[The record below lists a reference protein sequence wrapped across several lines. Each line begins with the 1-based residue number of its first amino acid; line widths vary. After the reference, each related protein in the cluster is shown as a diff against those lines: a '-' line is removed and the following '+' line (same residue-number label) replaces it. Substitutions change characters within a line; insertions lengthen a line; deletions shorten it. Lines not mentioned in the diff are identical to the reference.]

1 MSYISHACN
10 AQERILTIL
19 VFESTDSPDN
29 SSFLLYQIH
38 LSPPSFPLRLRTV
51 KMRIHSLLSLF
62 HFCEAVWYT
71 DVGTRVPGPD
81 FWLCRFYWLVNL
93 GLLRWGWWKLRC
105 QLVTWL
111 GGLNEYLEQCL
122 APSTNSRNGSY
133 TSSVSLESWQIL
145 NFGGP
150 SCRPCL
156 PNAPAHIHPHFDG
169 LSGVHRSPL
178 HPSSNT
184 QIKNLCLANT

>member
-1 MSYISHACN
+1 MPCEMTWWGNSVSVWGHQRPKGRNTVPWVLGEFYRQLLLMSYISHACN

-38 LSPPSFPLRLRTV
+38 LSPPSFPLRLRTA

-93 GLLRWGWWKLRC
+93 GLLRWG
-105 QLVTWL
+105 
-111 GGLNEYLEQCL
+111 
-122 APSTNSRNGSY
+122 
-133 TSSVSLESWQIL
+133 
-145 NFGGP
+145 
-150 SCRPCL
+150 
-156 PNAPAHIHPHFDG
+156 
-169 LSGVHRSPL
+169 
-178 HPSSNT
+178 
-184 QIKNLCLANT
+184 